1 MAEHQRDRESQFSMS
16 HDENQEIE
24 GLIGTFAKPNPGA
37 KTMKTVPSLN
47 LQSDIGSQRHQTM
60 KGEIKVNDHEMSY
73 AISSIEVNP
82 LHRDVPTETARRE
95 AAMIP
100 GYVNNRVEEMVSA
113 ENAGSSRDKFGTGDF
128 PDKAALKDL
137 SKPQSAMPGAQHSG
151 LNKQDYNFSGDG
163 PS

>member
-1 MAEHQRDRESQFSMS
+1 
-16 HDENQEIE
+16 
-24 GLIGTFAKPNPGA
+24 
-37 KTMKTVPSLN
+37 
-47 LQSDIGSQRHQTM
+47 M

-113 ENAGSSRDKFGTGDF
+113 ENAGSDGCTGSDE
-128 PDKAALKDL
+128 KRCR
-137 SKPQSAMPGAQHSG
+137 
-151 LNKQDYNFSGDG
+151 FSV
-163 PS
+163 